1 MAYETRAE
9 LRSAFRRESGLP
21 TANDELASDNSD
33 VDQYL
38 SLGQQAVF
46 RQLATTVPGSQVA
59 APEKLTTA
67 DGGYTYTFAY
77 YPFGHAE
84 IRSSRTGSL
93 LIPGAES
100 DPGAD
105 FVQEG
110 QTIRFTNYR
119 ARTFDDGPYARYAPT
134 PPDISASQ
142 EPTLKPNQARVLILY
157 KALDLWATK
166 GGYRDPTPFRN
177 MFRILAFGDPET
189 PGDVGIIGALRRQF
203 WMQGGSGVGRVSSD
217 LAGWAAQGNLSY

>member
-1 MAYETRAE
+1 MAFQTAAE
-9 LRSAFRRESGLP
+9 LVSAFRRESGLP
-21 TANDELASDNSD
+21 TTNDELATDNSD
-33 VDQYL
+33 VYAYL

-46 RQLATTVPGSQVA
+46 RQLATTVPNSQVA
-59 APEKLTTA
+59 SPEKLTTA
-67 DGGYTYTFAY
+67 DGGYTYSFAY

-84 IRSSRTGSL
+84 IRTSRNGTL

-119 ARTFDDGPYARYAPT
+119 ARTFADGPYARYAPT

-142 EPTLKPNQARVLILY
+142 EPTLKPAQARALIVY
-157 KALDLWATK
+157 KALELWATK
-166 GGYRDPTPFRN
+166 GGYRDPTPYRN
-177 MFRILAFGDPET
+177 MFKVLAWGDPDS
-189 PGDVGIIGALRRQF
+189 PGDVGIVGALRRQF
-203 WMQGGSGVGRVSSD
+203 FMQGGNGTGRGTSD
-217 LAGWAAQGNLSY
+217 LAGWASQGQLNF